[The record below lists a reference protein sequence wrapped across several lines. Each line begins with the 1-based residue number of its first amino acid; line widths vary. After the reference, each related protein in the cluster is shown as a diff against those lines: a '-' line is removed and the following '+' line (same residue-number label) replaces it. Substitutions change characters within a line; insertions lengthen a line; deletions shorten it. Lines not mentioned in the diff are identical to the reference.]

1 MNKAD
6 IISEGIPSTP
16 QCRFFVQRKKRLCRM
31 TVKPGRNYCG
41 EHEPEPKAEDGKA
54 RDDTRIPCPYD
65 PKHTCYASKLEKH
78 LAICNARKQEQ
89 PDYIVYNINIPQ
101 YEDDFKRLP
110 LSQTLA
116 TKILQVI
123 EKVNSLYDKYLKD
136 AIITLPEEPIHKAVL
151 DEFNEPGRTE
161 SSLRHLRQ
169 ASQLLHVVEQQELVK
184 PNTCHLSY
192 YAWWAWCKNTDS
204 HVLLVDR
211 ASLRHKRDNKLR
223 DSRYTKSTE
232 DLNSDNQNNSHRIRA
247 DLAHLWLDRVPAVQA
262 CNRVVGVAKHLCG
275 VATDYALRCITSE
288 VGNHRVMG
296 IVLAT
301 CCHHRCERPMYIAN
315 KYLQNMGITAE
326 EFNVILGIVSWATC
340 GDGRSRQR
348 RSQEPETE
356 QDSNTSDVN
365 EKEAANI
372 TLPGDLGTK
381 NIKISQEQREIIG
394 RKAKVLL
401 DYGRV
406 LYLKECGFDARL
418 VHYVPTSVSLE
429 NVCIIAKKIS

>member
-356 QDSNTSDVN
+356 QDSNTSD
-365 EKEAANI
+365 
-372 TLPGDLGTK
+372 
-381 NIKISQEQREIIG
+381 EQREIIG